1 MQYELLSAHPYR
13 FTQDDV
19 LFETW
24 FRRRPGVVPMP
35 GELAEDERAVLR
47 EEFFARPQ
55 ACLRASPLPKK
66 YGFGLHFDAD
76 GRAALCPVESE
87 EYARLSARPAGVK
100 VVEAMRSARR

>member
-1 MQYELLSAHPYR
+1 VQYELLSAHPYR
-13 FTQDDV
+13 LTQEDV

-24 FRRRPGVVPMP
+24 LRRRPDA

-47 EEFFARPQ
+47 EAFFATPQ

-87 EYARLSARPAGVK
+87 EYARLSAGPAGVK
-100 VVEAMRSARR
+100 VVKAMRSARRR